1 MLPGSGRL
9 SCELRKF
16 SVPSFADGRYESL
29 VDGYALLSAGSVVCS
44 AEAGEF
50 EDSVAPGADGA
61 RPFAPIRP
69 DITVKY
75 DYLSGENQFIVGDM
89 SIDEEKYHDYV
100 KSVFIELLSSYL
112 DMRYS
117 VTSADIK
124 EIHPIHFYI
133 KDEYLQNSDYYKNR
147 AQLTS
152 DSMRFKRINNIPY
165 SFNE

>member
-1 MLPGSGRL
+1 M
-9 SCELRKF
+9 
-16 SVPSFADGRYESL
+16 
-29 VDGYALLSAGSVVCS
+29 
-44 AEAGEF
+44 
-50 EDSVAPGADGA
+50 APGAGGA
-61 RPFAPIRP
+61 RPFASTRP

-112 DMRYS
+112 DMRYN

-124 EIHPIHFYI
+124 GNDIRPIHFYI

-147 AQLTS
+147 A
-152 DSMRFKRINNIPY
+152 
-165 SFNE
+165 